1 MGWSLRKSW
10 RLLSG
15 IRISLSKSG
24 PRLSVGIPG
33 ARASIDM
40 HGRTKIYGGRG
51 PIRFQKSFALGK
63 QIASSQKKTNRI
75 KEILGVFRKS

>member
-10 RLLSG
+10 RLLPG

-24 PRLSVGIPG
+24 PRLSAGIPG

-40 HGRTKIYGGRG
+40 NGKTRIYGGKG
-51 PIRFQKSFALGK
+51 AIRFQRTVTIDTLKDRGC
-63 QIASSQKKTNRI
+63 NVGG
-75 KEILGVFRKS
+75 ILTVLRRFLR